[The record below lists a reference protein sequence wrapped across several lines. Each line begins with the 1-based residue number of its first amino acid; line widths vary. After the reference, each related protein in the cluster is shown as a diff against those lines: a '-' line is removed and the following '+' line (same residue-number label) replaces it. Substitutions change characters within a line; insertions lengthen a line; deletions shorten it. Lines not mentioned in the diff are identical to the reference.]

1 SHEIRT
7 PLNAILGWSQLLQ
20 TGQLDASEQLEALE
34 IIDRNSRAQAR
45 LIEDL
50 LDMSRVLLGKLRL
63 EIRPVELSAIIESVL
78 ASVRPSAEAKDI
90 AIEIDCDPALPSL
103 MADGTRIQQI
113 VWNLLSNA
121 IKFTPPGGHVQVRA
135 LRVGMQ
141 VELDVVDSGQGIAPE
156 FLPHVFDR
164 FRQADSSTQRQH
176 AGLGLGL
183 AIVKQLVELH
193 GGTIRA
199 ESAGLNKGATF
210 RMILPVGARGLH
222 TTSSGLKGE
231 RPAGPRAEEQ
241 SPVLSGLTILVV
253 DDDADSRQFVS
264 RVLQNGGATVVEAS
278 SAPAAVEMV
287 ARDHPDV
294 LLSDIGMPQ
303 QDGYDLIRQVR
314 SLPRDAGAKVP
325 AAAITALARSEDRTR
340 ALRAGFQSHIAK
352 PVDSAELLAV
362 VAALAGRSGD

>member
-1 SHEIRT
+1 
-7 PLNAILGWSQLLQ
+7 
-20 TGQLDASEQLEALE
+20 
-34 IIDRNSRAQAR
+34 
-45 LIEDL
+45 
-50 LDMSRVLLGKLRL
+50 
-63 EIRPVELSAIIESVL
+63 
-78 ASVRPSAEAKDI
+78 
-90 AIEIDCDPALPSL
+90 
-103 MADGTRIQQI
+103 
-113 VWNLLSNA
+113 
-121 IKFTPPGGHVQVRA
+121 
-135 LRVGMQ
+135 MQ

-303 QDGYDLIRQVR
+303 
-314 SLPRDAGAKVP
+314 
-325 AAAITALARSEDRTR
+325 
-340 ALRAGFQSHIAK
+340 LRAGFQSHIAK